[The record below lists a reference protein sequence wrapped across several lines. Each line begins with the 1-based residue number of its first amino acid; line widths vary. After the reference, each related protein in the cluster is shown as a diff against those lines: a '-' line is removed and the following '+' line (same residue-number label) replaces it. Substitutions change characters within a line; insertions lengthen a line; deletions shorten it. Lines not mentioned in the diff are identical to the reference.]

1 MTVSPTGGA
10 TPRRTVAET
19 AALLLLLF
27 TAAVAVFAPFLAS
40 ETGPALFEIG
50 PTTQD
55 LSLRLS
61 PPWTPGRPFGAD
73 GLGRDVLARVV
84 YGLRASLL
92 CGVGGALLALV
103 FGVLWGVLAA
113 GGRSRPARAAGGF
126 LTFLADAASA
136 APPLLTAAAVQATF
150 RPGPLGFVL
159 LLGILRAPFLARL
172 VRREAI
178 RVADAPF
185 VLAAYASGIPAWRVR
200 LRSVLPHAVTP
211 ALVAAAFAVP
221 GNIVAEAGLGF
232 LGLGL
237 PEPAPTIGG
246 LLRDGRLHVPYA
258 THLVFIPGVVVA
270 ALTLALQTAAEG
282 LRRRNAGPVAEGAA

>member
-1 MTVSPTGGA
+1 MTSGGSE
-10 TPRRTVAET
+10 PRMTIGEK
-19 AALLLLLF
+19 AALLLLMF
-27 TAAVAVFAPFLAS
+27 AAAVAVLAPLIAS
-40 ETGPALFEIG
+40 ESGPALFDVG
-50 PTTQD
+50 PTMQD

-61 PPWTPGRPFGAD
+61 PPGTPGRPLGAD
-73 GLGRDVLARVV
+73 GLGRDVLARLVH
-84 YGLRASLL
+84 GLRASLL
-92 CGVGGALLALV
+92 CGVGGALLA
-103 FGVLWGVLAA
+103 FVLGSVWGVLAA
-113 GGRSRPARAAGGF
+113 GGRGRLARTAGGF
-126 LTFLADAASA
+126 LAFLADAASA

-172 VRREAI
+172 VRREAV
-178 RVADAPF
+178 RAAEAPF
-185 VLAAYASGIPAWRVR
+185 VLAAIGSGVPTWRVR
-200 LRSVLPHAVTP
+200 LRSVLPHAMTP

-258 THLVFIPGVVVA
+258 THLVFLPGVVVA
-270 ALTLALQTAAEG
+270 ALTLALQTAAEA
-282 LRRRNAGPVAEGAA
+282 LRRRSAGSVAEGAA